1 MKRLVSVCLLMMLC
15 LFVLPALSEAAQP
28 CYWQLTDVSVAQVC
42 DDKLG
47 DAEVLTSAVPLPDLR
62 PIDMIS
68 ALSQGHTFS
77 LDVTRAATGSS
88 AHADYVLS
96 GVPAL
101 IPGAGSARLSLTGA
115 TANSTSSLYLYAS
128 VYANKARALRV
139 RSTGAWVF
147 RIAFPRTAVAGT
159 TRTLRFDTKELQ
171 GYASVSVVY
180 TYTAMPGKMLVD
192 GNGDTVLYDAL
203 GNEIDRIPRALADVL
218 PVFAASSGAD
228 GDMLFSAEV
237 QRDGGLLV
245 RFLPGGGLTLEEMLT
260 LIRNALSA
268 AQNDAASGASIVSSL
283 ASDPNSATLYL
294 APDAN
299 LSDDAL
305 SLLIEAASGSAV
317 SVPSLQAAVDAGEI
331 AMDAQPTPVP
341 QAMTYGQLRQLLTDG
356 VTPNPTA
363 TPAYLS
369 AAAKEAQNAQALA
382 LYGENGVEAIALAPN
397 AAATGESLSA
407 IADALAQAG
416 QDSDGYEALFG
427 ESVETFGLTDTDSA
441 LHFKPD
447 DDGVAAVSIAKV
459 DDKT

>member
-15 LFVLPALSEAAQP
+15 LFALPALSEAAQP

-77 LDVTRAATGSS
+77 LDVMRAATGSS

-159 TRTLRFDTKELQ
+159 TRTLRFDAKELQ

-228 GDMLFSAEV
+228 GHA
-237 QRDGGLLV
+237 LL
-245 RFLPGGGLTLEEMLT
+245 RRGAARRRPAG
-260 LIRNALSA
+260 ALSA
-268 AQNDAASGASIVSSL
+268 
-283 ASDPNSATLYL
+283 
-294 APDAN
+294 
-299 LSDDAL
+299 
-305 SLLIEAASGSAV
+305 
-317 SVPSLQAAVDAGEI
+317 
-331 AMDAQPTPVP
+331 
-341 QAMTYGQLRQLLTDG
+341 RRR
-356 VTPNPTA
+356 
-363 TPAYLS
+363 
-369 AAAKEAQNAQALA
+369 
-382 LYGENGVEAIALAPN
+382 
-397 AAATGESLSA
+397 
-407 IADALAQAG
+407 ADA
-416 QDSDGYEALFG
+416 
-427 ESVETFGLTDTDSA
+427 
-441 LHFKPD
+441 
-447 DDGVAAVSIAKV
+447 
-459 DDKT
+459 